1 HHWTEIPP
9 MARGFQGAASLS
21 VHRAFVVH
29 FGMGGGP
36 QRRRFHGRVEHLSSG
51 RSAQFSSLEGLLGF
65 VDLFLDGS
73 ESAAPRSPIYHER
86 TKTKTKPAGAPSS
99 RARAGRTAVDGRPR

>member
-1 HHWTEIPP
+1 
-9 MARGFQGAASLS
+9 MAGASTLS

-36 QRRRFHGRVEHLSSG
+36 RRRRFHGRVEHLSSG

-65 VDLFLDGS
+65 VDLILHDSGP
-73 ESAAPRSPIYHER
+73 AAPWSPIDHER

-99 RARAGRTAVDGRPR
+99 KARAGRTAVDGRPR